1 MTELAPLDVLYEA
14 GRGGE
19 LPLPPGLSSLYGQL
33 RFPQAEPHVYG
44 NFVSTLDGVVSLMEP
59 GHEGGGPISGASQHD
74 RMVMGIL
81 RAVADVVVT
90 GAGTLRSV
98 PKHLWT
104 AQYIFPALAEDYGR
118 LRAKLGKE
126 ETPLN
131 VIVTSSG
138 ALDPQLRVFQSG
150 EVSVLIVTTSLG
162 AQRIDRKSMHQS
174 VEVAEVGREGPIPA
188 AAVLDTIAQ
197 ARPSSLVLA
206 EAGPRLMGDFL
217 AERVLDELFLTLA
230 PQVAGRDGSVERPG
244 LVSGKSFAPD
254 DPRWG
259 TLVSVRRGGSHLFLR
274 YSFSTA
280 P

>member
-1 MTELAPLDVLYEA
+1 MAELAPLDVLYEA
-14 GRGGE
+14 AGGDE
-19 LPLPPGLSSLYGQL
+19 LPLPPALANLYGAL
-33 RFPQAEPHVYG
+33 RFPAAEPHVYG

-59 GHEGGGPISGASQHD
+59 GYEGGGPIGGSNQHD

-81 RAVADVVVT
+81 RAVADAVVT

-104 AQYIFPALAEDYGR
+104 AQHIYPALADEYRR
-118 LRAKLGKE
+118 LRASLDKE

-131 VIVTSSG
+131 VIVTGGG
-138 ALDPQLRVFQSG
+138 ALDPQLRVFQG

-162 AQRIDRKSMHQS
+162 AQRIDRKSMHPS
-174 VEVAEVGREGPIPA
+174 VAVAEVGNEGPIAA
-188 AAVLDTIAQ
+188 AAVLDAIAQ
-197 ARPSSLVLA
+197 VRPSSLVLA

-244 LVSGKSFAPD
+244 LVAGKRFAPD
-254 DPRWG
+254 DPRWSS
-259 TLVSVRRGGSHLFLR
+259 LVSVRRGGSHLFLR
-274 YSFSTA
+274 YSFA
-280 P
+280 NV